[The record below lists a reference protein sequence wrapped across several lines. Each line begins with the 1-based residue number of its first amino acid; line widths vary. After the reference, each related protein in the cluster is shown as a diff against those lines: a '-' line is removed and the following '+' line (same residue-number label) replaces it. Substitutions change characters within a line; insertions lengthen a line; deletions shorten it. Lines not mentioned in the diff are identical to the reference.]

1 MKNFAFVFPGQ
12 GSQAVGM
19 LDGWGDHPAVAQT
32 LQEASDA
39 LGEDVGRLIHE
50 GPKEALA
57 LTTNTQPVML
67 VAGVAAW
74 RVWRAE
80 GGALPAAVAGHSL
93 GEYSAL
99 VASGVLTL
107 AQAAPL
113 VRLRAAAMQ
122 EAVPVGTGAMAAIL
136 GLDAA
141 KVIAGCAEVTAA
153 MGHNGTEVVE
163 AVNFNDPAQT
173 VIAGSKAAVEK
184 ACEAFKAAGA
194 KRALPLPVSA
204 PFHSSLMKPAAE
216 KLRAAL
222 AAIPLAAPQIPV
234 LNNIDV
240 AVQQDADAIR
250 DALYRQAFGPVR
262 WVECVQALKARGI
275 THIVECG
282 PGKVLAGMT
291 KRIDA
296 ELTGAALYDP
306 ATLNEVK
313 ELLAWANPP
322 QPPPWRWSRVP
333 RAASAPPSH
342 WNWPHA
348 ATRSSAPPPPTKA
361 LRASPRRWPRTQAAG
376 APT

>member
-1 MKNFAFVFPGQ
+1 MKSFAFVFPGQ

-19 LDGWGDHPAVAQT
+19 LDGWSDHPAVVQT

-50 GPKEALA
+50 GPKEQLA

-93 GEYSAL
+93 GEYSAR
-99 VASGVLTL
+99 VAAGGLTL

-136 GLDAA
+136 GLDAT
-141 KVIAGCAEVTAA
+141 KVIAGCAEVTGA
-153 MGHNGTEVVE
+153 MAQNGTEVVE

-173 VIAGSKAAVEK
+173 VIAGTKAAVEK
-184 ACEAFKAAGA
+184 ACEVLKAAGA

-216 KLRAAL
+216 KLRVAL
-222 AAIPLAAPQIPV
+222 AATALATPQIPV

-262 WVECVQALKARGI
+262 WVECVQALKGRGI
-275 THIVECG
+275 SHIIECG
-282 PGKVLAGMT
+282 PGKVLAGLV

-296 ELTGAALYDP
+296 ELVGAALYDMNTLT
-306 ATLNEVK
+306 ATK
-313 ELLAWANPP
+313 ELLA
-322 QPPPWRWSRVP
+322 
-333 RAASAPPSH
+333 
-342 WNWPHA
+342 
-348 ATRSSAPPPPTKA
+348 
-361 LRASPRRWPRTQAAG
+361 
-376 APT
+376 